1 MNAGVVRGFD
11 PLALFAA
18 VIAAAVAWVYVG
30 LMQTQDDRPLV
41 WVLAVLG
48 GAAVTAAACAS
59 TRTPYR
65 RTALCI
71 TGSVLL
77 LLGVLAIFSIG
88 LPILVAGA
96 LALLSALR
104 QPEYRG
110 RTDRGADPTGRAG
123 R

>member
-11 PLALFAA
+11 PLAMFAA

-30 LMQTQDDRPLV
+30 LMQTQGDRPLV

-48 GAAVTAAACAS
+48 GAAMTAAACAS
-59 TRTPYR
+59 TSTPYR
-65 RTALCI
+65 RAALCV

-110 RTDRGADPTGRAG
+110 RTDRGVDPTGRAG